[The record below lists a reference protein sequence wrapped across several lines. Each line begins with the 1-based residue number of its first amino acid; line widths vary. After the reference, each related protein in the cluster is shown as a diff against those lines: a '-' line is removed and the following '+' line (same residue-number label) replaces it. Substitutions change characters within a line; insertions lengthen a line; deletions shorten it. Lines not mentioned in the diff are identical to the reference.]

1 MKILKNLGLFLFCLG
16 LLIILGFGLYKFFG
30 DSSVP
35 LVIRWGI
42 MGLILGTVIMIMS
55 LVIERFKD
63 IKNNK

>member
-16 LLIILGFGLYKFFG
+16 LLMILGFGLYKFFG

-35 LVIRWGI
+35 LIVRWGI
-42 MGLILGTVIMIMS
+42 IGLILGIGIMITS
-55 LVIERFKD
+55 LIIERLKD